1 MKNLIKAKYYVY
13 KNPKGELFQFDII
26 YQNSNT
32 RGKVWLECV
41 ECDSD
46 GYHAFV
52 GDVSTAWVR
61 SINHRKLKPEQIPQ
75 AVRELAEYLTTP
87 EKVQS

>member
-26 YQNSNT
+26 YQNNNT
-32 RGKVWLECV
+32 RGQIWLECV

-52 GDVSTAWVR
+52 GDVGIAWVR
-61 SINHRKLKPEQIPQ
+61 SIQHRKLKPEQIPEK
-75 AVRELAEYLTTP
+75 VRIFADWISTP
-87 EKVQS
+87 EGVRS